1 VRHYEQL
8 TRLPDGFVMLGD
20 AVCAFNPVYGQG
32 MSVAAMGVF
41 ELDAWLKQNVSA
53 LDFQKRLAKQN
64 HTPWLLATG
73 DDVRSLGIAGNDPAT
88 RFQHTYVDRVFEA
101 ASHNA
106 EVYKRFSLV
115 THMMRSPASLFAPR
129 VAMAALR
136 EALTRRK
143 HGLSHQATS
152 ADKRVAGATV

>member
-1 VRHYEQL
+1 
-8 TRLPDGFVMLGD
+8 
-20 AVCAFNPVYGQG
+20 
-32 MSVAAMGVF
+32 MGAF
-41 ELDAWLKQNVSA
+41 ELDGWLQQKAST
-53 LDFQKRLAKQN
+53 LDFQERLAKQN

-88 RFQHTYVDRVFEA
+88 RFQHAYVDRVFEA

-129 VAMAALR
+129 VALAALR
-136 EALTRRK
+136 EALKRNK

-152 ADKRVAGATV
+152 SDKRVTGATV